1 MSPIRSRRR
10 AGRRT
15 EKSPSRAELSAA
27 SSASRL
33 SIVAPVPSIEPCP
46 FVAAAGGGAWAA
58 AVFVPLVWRL
68 VAVRFAGARLVV
80 DDLVVAVFAAGFFFA
95 VGFRVVDLAVAPV
108 LAGLLLPPLVRG
120 WATAPL
126 LLHESQRSSERYSP
140 CKAGDAGP
148 TTCRT
153 GKAEPRPVLR

>member
-33 SIVAPVPSIEPCP
+33 STFAPVPSIDPWP
-46 FVAAAGGGAWAA
+46 
-58 AVFVPLVWRL
+58 L
-68 VAVRFAGARLVV
+68 VAVDAGASAAAACVPLPARFAVARRA
-80 DDLVVAVFAAGFFFA
+80 AVFAAAGLAAVVFFFGA
-95 VGFRVVDLAVAPV
+95 AFFWVVDLAVAPV

-120 WATAPL
+120 WATARL
-126 LLHESQRSSERYSP
+126 LLHESRTSSERYP
-140 CKAGDAGP
+140 ACKA
-148 TTCRT
+148 R
-153 GKAEPRPVLR
+153 EPALVPSAHP